1 MIRIHK
7 TVGDKAASRLPK
19 RARANSRWQE
29 LFGLLLSSLVIV
41 TGLLLVYQAKTK
53 RPTPFDDVS
62 AMLKDG
68 RLLNLNGAPSRESL
82 LPFLSSIDNPPDR
95 QFAAEKLYAFIKDPR
110 TGELPNVGALA
121 RARADAAEISS
132 RPTLKEYREDLE
144 RLRQREAERVKA
156 GRPPTPEIKV
166 PVLSQVSDLKPS
178 FVVRTPEEFRR
189 SFILWSVISL
199 LAAFAV
205 HFAWRARRFEGDQ
218 MLLPMAQLLSGVGLI
233 LMVSLRDPLR
243 DTLSLK
249 DFGQGILVGYV
260 VLFAASAMDIG
271 KQFGRSRYV
280 PLLIAFALSVALI
293 LFGSGPGSSDAKVN
307 LLNFQPVEVIKILVV
322 LFLAGYF
329 AKEWE
334 VIRLLKEKR
343 LGVAGTR
350 LNVPRLDYVLPVVV
364 AMGIVLLFFFLQKD
378 LGPALVLSCLFLTLY
393 GVARQRVVMV
403 AFGLLMMLGG
413 FYVSSH
419 FGISHT
425 VADRIQIWLSPWDN
439 YVRGGDQLVQGLW
452 SLATGGAS
460 GMGLGLG
467 DPGLVPAS
475 HTDFV
480 ITALGEE
487 LGFAGLLVLF
497 LLYAALIYRGVVIAL
512 RSASPYSFFLAFGLT
527 LLLALQILLISL
539 GVFGLI
545 PLSGV
550 VSPFLSYGRT
560 SMIANF
566 AIVGILLSL
575 SARPGDGEQHDFKT
589 PVRWVMACLGV
600 LAVVLV
606 AKAAYVQVYRGDE
619 ILVASALAPQ
629 ADGVRRYQYNPRILQ
644 VARVLPRGSI
654 YDRNGIPLATSRRE
668 ELEQHRQDYERLLG
682 VKLEDV
688 CGRGEGRC
696 YPFGASTFH
705 LLGDERTRLNWA
717 ATNTA
722 YIERDSSTRLQGYD
736 DYAQRVELKDPE
748 TGNTNVVLRRDY
760 RELIPLLRYRYRPD
774 HESVRRILDRE
785 RDVRT
790 SVDIRLQLRAEQIL
804 RDQIRASNKEK
815 GALVVLDAD
824 TGDLL
829 ASVSYPEPDMRP
841 PAGTNPDGATEE
853 MEEALL
859 DRARFGLYPPG
870 STFKIVTA
878 VAALRKDPSLTKK
891 TFDCVPLSDGRVG
904 TLIRGWNRPIRDDK
918 GDSAHGHVNMERGIT
933 VSCNAYFAQLG
944 TYEVGPEAL
953 FSTASLFGISV
964 ASPNTAAKLHEAIPQ
979 ASYGQG
985 QVVASPFQMARVAAT
1000 VAAGGRMPYGRWVTD
1015 DSNQRVQTPQDVL
1028 DSSGASFLAQAMRL
1042 VVTQGTATK
1051 LRDTKPLV
1059 AGKTGTAEL
1068 EGENSHSWF
1077 IGFAP
1082 YDKSS
1087 SDRIAFS
1094 VIIENGGYGG
1104 RAAVP
1109 VAGLLVNAAREL
1121 EIIH

>member
-7 TVGDKAASRLPK
+7 TVGDKAASCHPE
-19 RARANSRWQE
+19 RARANARWQE
-29 LFGLLLSSLVIV
+29 LFGLFLSTLVIAV
-41 TGLLLVYQAKTK
+41 GLFLVYQAKTK
-53 RPTPFDDVS
+53 RPTPFDD
-62 AMLKDG
+62 ARTMLKDG
-68 RLLNLNGAPSRESL
+68 RLLNLNSVPSRESL
-82 LPFLSSIDNPPDR
+82 LPFLSSIENPSDR
-95 QFAAEKLYAFIKDPR
+95 QFAAEKLYAFIKDPH
-110 TGELPNVGALA
+110 TGELPSVGALT
-121 RARADAAEISS
+121 RVRADTAEITS
-132 RPTLKEYREDLE
+132 RAALKEYREDLE

-156 GRPPTPEIKV
+156 GRPPALEIKV
-166 PVLSQVSDLKPS
+166 PVFAQVSELKPS
-178 FVVRTPEEFRR
+178 FVVRTPEEFRH
-189 SFILWSVISL
+189 SFLLWSVFCL
-199 LAAFAV
+199 LAAFVV
-205 HFAWRARRFEGDQ
+205 HFAWHARRFEGDQ
-218 MLLPMAQLLSGVGLI
+218 TLLPLVQLMSGVGLI

-243 DTLSLK
+243 DTLNLEN
-249 DFGQGILVGYV
+249 FCHGILAGYV
-260 VLFAASAMDIG
+260 VLFAASTMDIG
-271 KQFGRSRYV
+271 KQFGRSKYV

-307 LLNFQPVEVIKILVV
+307 LLNFQPVEAIKILVV

-343 LGVAGTR
+343 LGGAGTR

-378 LGPALVLSCLFLTLY
+378 LGPALVLSCLFLTMY

-403 AFGLLMMLGG
+403 AFGLLMMLAG

-480 ITALGEE
+480 ITTLGEE
-487 LGFAGLLVLF
+487 LGFAGLLILF
-497 LLYAALIYRGVVIAL
+497 LLYAALIYKGVVIAL
-512 RSASPYSFFLAFGLT
+512 HSADPYAFFLAFGLT
-527 LLLALQILLISL
+527 LLVALQILLISL

-566 AIVGILLSL
+566 AIIGILLSL
-575 SARPGDGEQHDFKT
+575 SAQPGGSEQQDFKT
-589 PVRWVMACLGV
+589 PVRWAMVCLGV
-600 LAVVLV
+600 FAVVLV
-606 AKAAYVQVYRGDE
+606 VKAAYVQVYRGDE
-619 ILVASALAPQ
+619 IMVASVLAPQ

-644 VARVLPRGSI
+644 VARMLPRGSI

-668 ELEQHRQDYERLLG
+668 ELEQHRLDYERLLG

-696 YPFGASTFH
+696 YPFRASTFH
-705 LLGDERTRLNWA
+705 LIGDARTRFNWGA
-717 ATNTA
+717 RNTA
-722 YIERDSSTRLQGYD
+722 YIEKDSNTRLQGYD
-736 DYAQRVELKDPE
+736 DYVQNIEVEDPE
-748 TGNTNVVLRRDY
+748 TGGKKTVQRRDY
-760 RELIPLLRYRYRPD
+760 RELIPLLRHRYEPND
-774 HESVRRILDRE
+774 ESVKRILERH
-785 RDVRT
+785 RDVRM
-790 SVDIRLQLRAEQIL
+790 SVDIRLQLRAEQVL
-804 RDQIRASNKEK
+804 RAQLRASNKDK

-824 TGDLL
+824 TGNLL
-829 ASVSYPEPDMRP
+829 ASVSYPTLDVLPPPGAVPDVSS
-841 PAGTNPDGATEE
+841 EE
-853 MEEALL
+853 MKLALL
-859 DRARFGLYPPG
+859 DRAQFGFYPPG

-878 VAALRKDPSLTKK
+878 VAALRKDPGLARK
-891 TFDCVPLSDGRVG
+891 TFDCVPLGDGRVG
-904 TLIRGWNRPIRDDK
+904 NTVRGWNRPIRDDK
-918 GDSAHGHVNMERGIT
+918 GDSAHQHVNMERGIT

-944 TYEVGPEAL
+944 TYEVGSEAL
-953 FSTASLFGISV
+953 LSTASLFGISV
-964 ASPNTAAKLHEAIPQ
+964 ASPNTAAKLRETIPQ

-1015 DSNQRVQTPQDVL
+1015 DSNQRVQPPQEVL
-1028 DSSGASFLAQAMRL
+1028 DSADASFLAQAMRS
-1042 VVTQGTATK
+1042 VVTQGTATR
-1051 LRDTKPLV
+1051 LRDTRPQV

-1068 EGENSHSWF
+1068 EGQDSHSWF

-1087 SDRIAFS
+1087 SGRIAFS

-1109 VAGLLVNAAREL
+1109 AAGALVNAAREL

>member
-1 MIRIHK
+1 
-7 TVGDKAASRLPK
+7 
-19 RARANSRWQE
+19 
-29 LFGLLLSSLVIV
+29 VIA
-41 TGLLLVYQAKTK
+41 TGLFLVYQAKTK
-53 RPTPFDDVS
+53 RPTPFDEAS

-68 RLLNLNGAPSRESL
+68 RLLNLNQAPSRESL
-82 LPFLSSIDNPPDR
+82 LPFLSAIENPADR
-95 QFAAEKLYAFIKDPR
+95 QFAAEKLYAFLKDPR
-110 TGELPNVGALA
+110 TGELPNVGALT
-121 RARADAAEISS
+121 RARADAAEITS
-132 RPTLKEYREDLE
+132 RPGLKDYREELE
-144 RLRQREAERVKA
+144 RLRQRDAERVKA
-156 GRPPTPEIKV
+156 GRSPAAESKV
-166 PVLSQVSDLKPS
+166 SVIAQVSELKPS

-189 SFILWSVISL
+189 SFLVWSAL
-199 LAAFAV
+199 CFLGAFAV
-205 HFAWRARRFEGDQ
+205 HFAWRARKFEGDQ
-218 MLLPMAQLLSGVGLI
+218 TLLPMVQLLSGIGLI

-243 DTLSLK
+243 DSLSLEN
-249 DFGQGILVGYV
+249 FGQGILAGYA
-260 VLFAASAMDIG
+260 VLFAASATDVS
-271 KQFGRSRYV
+271 KRFGRSRYV
-280 PLLIAFALSVALI
+280 PLLIGLALSVALI

-307 LLNFQPVEVIKILVV
+307 LLGFQPVEAIKILVV

-343 LGVAGTR
+343 LGGAGAR

-364 AMGIVLLFFFLQKD
+364 AMGLVLLFFFLQKD
-378 LGPALVLSCLFLTLY
+378 LGPALILSCLFLTLY
-393 GVARQRVVMV
+393 GVARQRVMMV
-403 AFGLLMMLGG
+403 AFGLLMMLAG

-419 FGISHT
+419 FAISHT

-439 YVRGGDQLVQGLW
+439 NVRGGDQLVQGLW
-452 SLATGGAS
+452 SLATGGVS

-487 LGFAGLLVLF
+487 VGFAGLLVLF
-497 LLYAALIYRGVVIAL
+497 LLYAALIYKGVVIAL
-512 RSASPYSFFLAFGLT
+512 RSADPYAFFLALGLT
-527 LLLALQILLISL
+527 LLTALQILLISL

-550 VSPFLSYGRT
+550 VSPFISYGRT

-575 SARPGDGEQHDFKT
+575 SARPGEGEQRDFKT

-600 LAVVLV
+600 LTVVLV
-606 AKAAYVQVYRGDE
+606 ARAAYVQSYRGDE

-644 VARVLPRGSI
+644 VARTLPRGSI

-696 YPFGASTFH
+696 YPFGASMFH

-748 TGNTNVVLRRDY
+748 TGRTNVVLRRDY

-774 HESVRRILDRE
+774 DESVKRILERE

-790 SVDIRLQLRAEQIL
+790 SVDIRLQLRAAQIL
-804 RDQIRASNKEK
+804 RDQLRATDRDK
-815 GALVVLDAD
+815 GAMVVLDAD

-829 ASVSYPEPDMRP
+829 ASVSYPTLDARP
-841 PAGTNPDGATEE
+841 PALATPDGAAEE
-853 MEEALL
+853 LESALL

-878 VAALRKDPSLTKK
+878 VAALRKDPGLAKK
-891 TFDCVPLSDGRVG
+891 TFDCVGLGDGRVG
-904 TLIRGWNRPIRDDK
+904 NTVRGWNRPIRDDK

-953 FSTASLFGISV
+953 FSTASLFGVSV
-964 ASPNTAAKLHEAIPQ
+964 ASPNTAAKLREAIPQ
-979 ASYGQG
+979 SSYGQG

-1015 DSNQRVQTPQDVL
+1015 DSNQRVQPPQEVIDAAA
-1028 DSSGASFLAQAMRL
+1028 ASFLAQAMRS
-1042 VVTQGTATK
+1042 VITQGTATR
-1051 LRDTKPLV
+1051 LRDTKSQV

-1068 EGENSHSWF
+1068 EGQDSHSWF

-1082 YDKSS
+1082 YDKNSS
-1087 SDRIAFS
+1087 SRIAFS

-1109 VAGLLVNAAREL
+1109 AAGALVNAAREL